1 MQKFD
6 VVALPQRNNDA
17 FDSSDGAD
25 RQLVFFFCKIQNS
38 GLTKLQAR
46 KKIIFMCS
54 QKIGVFRFD
63 FDEISQF

>member
-25 RQLVFFFCKIQNS
+25 RQLVIFFCKIQNS

-46 KKIIFMCS
+46 KKSFSCVR
-54 QKIGVFRFD
+54 KKLVYFD
-63 FDEISQF
+63 SILMR